1 MAKNLLLINGPNLN
15 LLGTREPDVYGT
27 QTLADIEALCA
38 ARLREQG
45 IEAITR
51 QSNHEG
57 ALVDAVQEA
66 GREGCGIIIN
76 AGAYSHTSIALLDA
90 VQAVDVPVIEVHL
103 SNIFKRDEF
112 RHHSYVS
119 LGADGVICGLGATGY
134 ICAADA
140 LANMLGR

>member
-1 MAKNLLLINGPNLN
+1 MPSGLYSQRPQSQPA
-15 LLGTREPDVYGT
+15 RHAEPDVYGT
-27 QTLADIEALCA
+27 QSWPILRHYAPRACANRALKP
-38 ARLREQG
+38 
-45 IEAITR
+45 ITR

-66 GREGCGIIIN
+66 GREGLRDNYQCR
-76 AGAYSHTSIALLDA
+76 AYSHTSNALDA
-90 VQAVDVPVIEVHL
+90 VQAVNVPVIEVHL